1 MSFKYCLFFLFSLE
15 KRPQCSAHK
24 SPFQNGRAL
33 FSELGFSSWNQ
44 RRQIY
49 QLERNEKVLREL
61 RVLDAQVYFYIHKY
75 YIKCLSTYLK

>member
-1 MSFKYCLFFLFSLE
+1 ME
-15 KRPQCSAHK
+15 KRPQFIAYK

-33 FSELGFSSWNQ
+33 FSELGYTSWDQ

-61 RVLDAQVYFYIHKY
+61 RVLDAQV
-75 YIKCLSTYLK
+75 

>member
-1 MSFKYCLFFLFSLE
+1 MTCWFIILTYRCIE
-15 KRPQCSAHK
+15 GRPAVSTHK

-33 FSELGFSSWNQ
+33 FSELGFTSWDK

-61 RVLDAQVYFYIHKY
+61 RVLDTQVFILY
-75 YIKCLSTYLK
+75 

>member
-1 MSFKYCLFFLFSLE
+1 ME
-15 KRPQCSAHK
+15 KRPQCSTHK

-33 FSELGFSSWNQ
+33 FSELGFTSWDQ

-61 RVLDAQVYFYIHKY
+61 RVLDAQVKNYFIY
-75 YIKCLSTYLK
+75 YMS